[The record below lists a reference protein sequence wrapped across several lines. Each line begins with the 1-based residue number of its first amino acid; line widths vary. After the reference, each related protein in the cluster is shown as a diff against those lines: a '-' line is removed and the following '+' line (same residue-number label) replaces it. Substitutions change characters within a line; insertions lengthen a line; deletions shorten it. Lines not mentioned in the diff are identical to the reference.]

1 MLVCS
6 GLLKSGLTYSSFVDV
21 ELDVN
26 PVQMVEFVWH
36 ENLFSILHPK
46 LGASAVTL
54 QYGPSGE
61 IYKFCG
67 RDLTEEDTKQTLKE
81 CFTLCNSRTC

>member
-1 MLVCS
+1 MCVCLLSCVLTGLATNTMLVCS
-6 GLLKSGLTYSSFVDV
+6 GLLNSGLTYSSFVDV

-36 ENLFSILHPK
+36 KNIFSILHPK

-61 IYKFCG
+61 MYV
-67 RDLTEEDTKQTLKE
+67 
-81 CFTLCNSRTC
+81 